1 MTYFEYIEDMKRDE
15 EGYKITIKEFCNW
28 LDKENLR
35 DRFFEE
41 VNTMNIE
48 SVAMDFTI
56 PIIMIKALTR

>member
-1 MTYFEYIEDMKRDE
+1 MTYIDYIEDMKRDK
-15 EGYKITIKEFCNW
+15 GYKITIKEFCDW